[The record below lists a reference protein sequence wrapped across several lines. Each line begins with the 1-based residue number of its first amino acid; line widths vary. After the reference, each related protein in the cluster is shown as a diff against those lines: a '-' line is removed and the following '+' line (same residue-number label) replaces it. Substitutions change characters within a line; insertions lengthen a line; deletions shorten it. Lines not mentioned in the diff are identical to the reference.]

1 MARQSRRAISKV
13 KLELVARKAT
23 PAPPVGLVQPGG
35 CAVSDR
41 RKRRDPIEPF
51 VRGGELSMPEMMDY
65 QSWKERHEEILR
77 EAELSRQ
84 AKSLRAT
91 RRRRAGGRSALV
103 WEIERQAGRL
113 LKFMR
118 TLRNTG

>member
-1 MARQSRRAISKV
+1 
-13 KLELVARKAT
+13 
-23 PAPPVGLVQPGG
+23 
-35 CAVSDR
+35 
-41 RKRRDPIEPF
+41 
-51 VRGGELSMPEMMDY
+51 MPEMMDY